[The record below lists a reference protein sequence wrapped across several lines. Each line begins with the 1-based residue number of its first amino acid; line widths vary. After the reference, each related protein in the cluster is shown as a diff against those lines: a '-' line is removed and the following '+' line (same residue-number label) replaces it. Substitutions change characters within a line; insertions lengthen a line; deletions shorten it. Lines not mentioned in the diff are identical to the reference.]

1 MTLDE
6 NTLKK
11 IRDWAALG
19 HTPGQIA
26 SLLGTPY
33 RERDAFLDEF
43 DRPDTKVFQYF
54 MQGKAM
60 MDYNVNAELARS
72 AENGDVDAVTVLD
85 VRKQNQKV
93 SELLSN
99 LFGI

>member
-33 RERDAFLDEF
+33 QLRDAFLDEF
-43 DRPDTKVFQYF
+43 ARPDTKVYQFY

-72 AENGDVDAVTVLD
+72 AENGDVEAITLLD
-85 VRKQNQKV
+85 QRKQNQKM
-93 SELLSN
+93 SELLSD

>member
-26 SLLGTPY
+26 SLLGVSY
-33 RERDAFLDEF
+33 QHREAFLDEF
-43 DRPDTKVFQYF
+43 PRPDTKVNQYY

-60 MDYNVNAELARS
+60 MDYNVNVELTREAER
-72 AENGDVDAVTVLD
+72 GDIAAIETLD
-85 VRKQNQKV
+85 LRKQNQKV
-93 SELLSN
+93 AELLSD